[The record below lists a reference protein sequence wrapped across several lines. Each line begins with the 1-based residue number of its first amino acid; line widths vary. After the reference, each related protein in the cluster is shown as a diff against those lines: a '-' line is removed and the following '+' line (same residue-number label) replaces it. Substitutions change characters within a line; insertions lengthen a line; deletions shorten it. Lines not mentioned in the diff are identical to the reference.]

1 MTINIL
7 SLPIHETDNAFPFK
21 SSFLFL
27 SSRISR
33 LVLNWL
39 PFILFTLQFSFL
51 THNTI
56 YTLWWLV
63 LKSYCS
69 LYFVWQFIAALANK
83 SSFSFL
89 GVCLSPDLTSVSFC
103 IHVSSLLPFFLALFL
118 INANFSPP
126 QITII
131 WWVQL
136 YTDFLLVR
144 MWYIRIHSDSPC
156 LLNWT
161 LCVDSL
167 VWSLCVKG
175 FCLDSISII

>member
-7 SLPIHETDNAFPFK
+7 SFPIHETDNAFPFK
-21 SSFLFL
+21 CSFLFL

-33 LVLNWL
+33 LVLDWL

-69 LYFVWQFIAALANK
+69 LYFVWLFIAALANK
-83 SSFSFL
+83 SRILFL
-89 GVCLSPDLTSVSFC
+89 GVCLSPDLTLVSFC
-103 IHVSSLLPFFLALFL
+103 HHISSLLPFFLALFL
-118 INANFSPP
+118 TNANFPP
-126 QITII
+126 SQITII
-131 WWVQL
+131 WCVQL

-144 MWYIRIHSDSPC
+144 IWHIWIHSDSLPPQ
-156 LLNWT
+156 
-161 LCVDSL
+161 
-167 VWSLCVKG
+167 
-175 FCLDSISII
+175 LDSVCRFFGLKSVY